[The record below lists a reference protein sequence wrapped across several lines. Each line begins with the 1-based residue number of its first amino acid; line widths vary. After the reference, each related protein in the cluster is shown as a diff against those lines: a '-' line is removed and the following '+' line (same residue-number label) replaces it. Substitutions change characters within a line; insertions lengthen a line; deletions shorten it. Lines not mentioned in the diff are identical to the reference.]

1 LSANQ
6 SFFTRYKGLIIL
18 GAIILVVGFFCGF
31 LPFNLPAIQNGW
43 GIPPAARP
51 VVQLPAERLTDKP
64 LIDLPGEL
72 NDIYLTNT
80 IVATIL
86 VDLILIL
93 LALAARIGYSEIPKG
108 VSNLFEMAVE
118 ALYGIAE
125 QVVGPKTAP
134 RIFPIAGT
142 IFLFLLIGNW
152 MEFIPGVDSV
162 GLLHHAEAGHGGHAA
177 KTWNGIQVLDVQAGC
192 VGGVDP
198 AKAAALPADDKCAA
212 VVKAAA
218 AAPAAAGATAS
229 EGTEPTLY
237 VVTPVVR
244 PIATDINVP
253 LGLAFIAF
261 VTIQVFGAIGL
272 GWGYAA
278 KFVNTPGLARGG
290 MGIMDFGVGLFELVL
305 EPVKIISLTFR
316 LLGNVFGGSILLFVI
331 STLIA
336 YLVPVALYGYELF
349 IGAIQAY
356 VFMMLTLVFS
366 AMAAAGHGGDE
377 HH

>member
-1 LSANQ
+1 V
-6 SFFTRYKGLIIL
+6 
-18 GAIILVVGFFCGF
+18 IILVIGFFCGF
-31 LPFNLPAIQNGW
+31 LPFNLPAIQNSF

-51 VVQLPAERLTDKP
+51 VVQLPAERLTEKP

-86 VDLILIL
+86 VDTILIL
-93 LALAARIGYSEIPKG
+93 MALAARIGYSENPKG
-108 VSNLFEMAVE
+108 FSNLFEMVVE
-118 ALYGIAE
+118 MLYGIAE

-198 AKAAALPADDKCAA
+198 AKVSTLAENDKCAS
-212 VVKAAA
+212 VVRVAE
-218 AAPAAAGATAS
+218 AAPAA
-229 EGTEPTLY
+229 EGEGHTGPALY
-237 VVTPVVR
+237 VVTPAVR

-253 LGLAFIAF
+253 LGLAVISFI
-261 VTIQVFGAIGL
+261 TIQAFGVIGL

-278 KFVNTPGLARGG
+278 KFINTPGLARGG

-356 VFMMLTLVFS
+356 VFFMLTLVFS